1 MHHWILTILLAF
13 FMCMQSIF
21 TRMYNQKLEVS
32 VENSSIFTLVRVL
45 IIALFFLVLGGFR
58 MDWHSPTMPYALS
71 YGVMLAVNLISCTM
85 AYLTGP
91 FALTSL
97 LISASMVLVTLYGFV
112 FLHEPISLTMGIGIG
127 LLVISVLLLHEKAPE
142 DCRLTPRWWIY
153 TILAFFCNAGCT
165 LAQKLHQTSFP
176 GQYENEFMFYGA
188 VLCAILC
195 LVYCLFKRVKPLQ
208 IKHCLKNGWI
218 PMLGIGVACS
228 LVNLLLMVLNACMPA
243 SLLFP
248 TLSGLTL
255 LFAPLLGKFLYHEK
269 STCRQQISYLIGACS
284 VILMNL

>member
-1 MHHWILTILLAF
+1 MQNWILTILLAF
-13 FMCMQSIF
+13 FMCLQSIF
-21 TRMYNQKLEVS
+21 TRMYNQKLEAT
-32 VENSSIFTLVRVL
+32 VENSSVFTLVRVL
-45 IIALFFLVLGGFR
+45 IIALFFLLLSGFR
-58 MDWHSPTMPYALS
+58 MGWHGPTMPYALS
-71 YGVMLAVNLISCTM
+71 YGLMLAINLITCTM

-97 LISASMVLVTLYGFV
+97 LISASMVLVTVFGLV
-112 FLHEPISLTMGIGIG
+112 FLKEPLSLTMGIGIG
-127 LLVISVLLLHEKAPE
+127 LLVVSVLLLHEKAPD

-176 GQYENEFMFYGA
+176 GRYENEFMFYGA
-188 VLCAILC
+188 VLCAVLC
-195 LVYCLFKRVKPLQ
+195 LVYCLFKRVKPGQ
-208 IKHCLKNGWI
+208 IKQCMEKGWVS
-218 PMLGIGVACS
+218 MLGIGVACS
-228 LVNLLLMVLNACMPA
+228 LVNLLLMILNASMPA

-269 STCRQQISYLIGACS
+269 STRRQKISYLIGACS

>member
-1 MHHWILTILLAF
+1 MQNWILTILLAF
-13 FMCMQSIF
+13 FMCLQSVF
-21 TRMYNQKLEVS
+21 TRMYNQKLDAT
-32 VENSSIFTLVRVL
+32 VENSSVFTLVRVL
-45 IIALFFLVLGGFR
+45 IIALFFLVLAGFR
-58 MDWHSPTMPYALS
+58 LDWHGPTMPYALS
-71 YGVMLAVNLISCTM
+71 YGVMLAVNLITCTM

-97 LISASMVLVTLYGFV
+97 LISASMVLVTVFGLV
-112 FLHEPISLTMGIGIG
+112 FLHEPLSLTMGIGIG
-127 LLVISVLLLHEKAPE
+127 LLVISVLLLQEKTPE

-165 LAQKLHQTSFP
+165 LSQKLHQTAFP
-176 GQYENEFMFYGA
+176 GQYGNEFMFYGA
-188 VLCAILC
+188 VLCAVLC
-195 LVYCLFKRVKPLQ
+195 LGYCLLKGVKPKQ
-208 IKHCLKNGWI
+208 ITHCLKNGWVS
-218 PMLGIGVACS
+218 MLGIGVACS
-228 LVNLLLMVLNACMPA
+228 LVNLLLMILNARMAA

-269 STCRQQISYLIGACS
+269 STRRQQISYLIGACA

>member
-1 MHHWILTILLAF
+1 MHNWILTILLAF
-13 FMCMQSIF
+13 FMCLQSIF
-21 TRMYNQKLEVS
+21 TRMYNQRLEAT
-32 VENSSIFTLVRVL
+32 VENSSVFTLVRVL
-45 IIALFFLVLGGFR
+45 IIGLFFLILARFR
-58 MDWHSPTMPYALS
+58 MDWHGPTMPYALS
-71 YGVMLAVNLISCTM
+71 YGVMLAVNLIACTM

-97 LISASMVLVTLYGFV
+97 LISASMVLVTIFGLV
-112 FLHEPISLTMGIGIG
+112 FLNESLSLTMGIGIG

-153 TILAFFCNAGCT
+153 TILTFFCNAGCT
-165 LAQKLHQTSFP
+165 LSQKLHQTSFP

-188 VLCAILC
+188 VLCAVLC
-195 LVYCLFKRVKPLQ
+195 LLYCLFKKVKPQQ
-208 IKHCLKNGWI
+208 ITFCLKNGWL

-228 LVNLLLMVLNACMPA
+228 LVNLLLMLLNARMPA

-269 STCRQQISYLIGACS
+269 STRRQQISYLIGACS